1 VSAVAAGHLRERVRH
16 DVLRPAAFFGLA
28 GAAAFVLAI
37 ELAERPPWYGLALA
51 AVAVGGG
58 WLFFSARFEW
68 TLLILA
74 LYVTLAEGPLK
85 LGYGGGLATVARDLL
100 LAAIVAGGLA
110 RLAVKR
116 THVELPPLSGFVIAW
131 CAVVLAQVANP
142 DGGTLSHSIQ
152 ATRQHIEW
160 VPLFFLGYI
169 VLRTPARL
177 RALFLFLVVVATING
192 AVALVQYELGPDE
205 VASWGP
211 GYERAIY
218 GGDGLAGR
226 TFIDAS
232 HEARLR
238 PFALGSDVGFGG
250 ALAVLAAPG
259 VVAILAAA
267 RSRRTQLTAA
277 LLAGGIA
284 IAALSSQ
291 VRLALIG
298 TVLSLVAVVVVGVT
312 SRKIVSLTIVAALL
326 AATVYIATT
335 SISGH
340 SGIFDR
346 YSSIAGSQA
355 VATSRTD
362 RGGSLSL
369 VPRYAVDFP
378 LGTGLGSVGAATS
391 VAGAPAAAGKVS
403 GESELNFLLVEVGIP
418 GLAILL
424 AFTVVLVSR
433 SIVGIRRMP
442 DPEQRLLVAALLAPV
457 AASLVMWLGGPVTAG
472 PPMAPYFWLAA
483 GGLAYWCFRPGTGSA
498 VQVRTAVAAPVV
510 PPLPH
515 EAAAPARLPAEAPAP
530 APAADRIEHVAVV
543 YPLGGAR
550 YDGIAGFADGLL
562 AGLRARGTPAS
573 LVADLEAARPGRSDA
588 VLLQYNPFSY
598 GHRGIAPRL
607 PPHWRRVAAS
617 AGRAVVV
624 VHEPYVAA
632 SSPRFAALQALHR
645 AQLHAV
651 LEAADA
657 VVAPSADAARRTGG
671 EVQVIPVG
679 SNLPDRLS
687 ERRAGR
693 QALGVRPGE
702 TLVATFSASD
712 AGRSARAARDAVR
725 AIAARVGPVLL
736 LRLGRA
742 PEPLDDLGDPVRVII
757 SGPLPPQRV
766 ASLLATA
773 DLFLAPYA
781 DGVTTRRTTLM
792 AALQHGLPVVGTDT
806 GRSDEVLVR
815 SPAIARAP
823 LDAAT
828 FAGVAAE
835 LAADRGR
842 LEAMSMAARALYL
855 EEFAWDV
862 IAQRYLALL
871 DGDA

>member
-1 VSAVAAGHLRERVRH
+1 VSAVAAGHFRERVRH
-16 DVLRPAAFFGLA
+16 DVVRPAAFFGLA

-51 AVAVGGG
+51 GVAVGGG

-68 TLLILA
+68 TLLVLA
-74 LYVTLAEGPLK
+74 LFVTLVEGPLK
-85 LGYGGGLATVARDLL
+85 LGYGGGLATVARDVL
-100 LAAIVAGGLA
+100 LAAIVGGGLA

-116 THVELPPLSGFVIAW
+116 TRVELPPLSGFVFAW
-131 CAVVLAQVANP
+131 CAIVLAQVANP
-142 DGGTLSHSIQ
+142 DGGTVSHSLQ

-177 RALFLFLVVVATING
+177 RALFLFLVVVASING
-192 AVALVQYELGPDE
+192 AVALVQYELGPE
-205 VASWGP
+205 KVATWGP

-232 HEARLR
+232 NEQRLR

-267 RSRRTQLTAA
+267 RSRRGQLTAA

-284 IAALSSQ
+284 VAALSSQ
-291 VRLALIG
+291 VRLAVIG
-298 TVLSLVAVVVVGVT
+298 VVLSLVAVVVVGIT
-312 SRKIVSLTIVAALL
+312 SRKIVSLTLVAALL
-326 AATVYIATT
+326 AGTVYVATT
-335 SISGH
+335 SLSGH

-362 RGGSLSL
+362 RGGSLRL
-369 VPRYAVDFP
+369 VPRYAADFP
-378 LGTGLGSVGAATS
+378 LGTGLGSVGAATN
-391 VAGAPAAAGKVS
+391 VAGAPEAAGRVS

-418 GLAILL
+418 GLAVLL
-424 AFTVVLVSR
+424 AFTVVLVSG
-433 SIVGIRRMP
+433 SIVGIRHMR

-472 PPMAPYFWLAA
+472 PPMAPYIWLAA
-483 GGLAYWCFRPGTGSA
+483 GGLSYWCFRPGSRTA
-498 VQVRTAVAAPVV
+498 VQVRAAVAAPSAS
-510 PPLPH
+510 PPTLEEPG
-515 EAAAPARLPAEAPAP
+515 PAP
-530 APAADRIEHVAVV
+530 SLAEPRPPAPPVSRIERVAVV
-543 YPLGGAR
+543 YPRPGAR
-550 YDGIAGFADGLL
+550 YDGIADFADGLL
-562 AGLRARGTPAS
+562 AGLRARGAFAL
-573 LVADLEAARPGRSDA
+573 LVGDLEGARPSRSDA
-588 VLLQYNPFSY
+588 LLLQYNPFSY
-598 GHRGIAPRL
+598 GNRGVAPRL
-607 PPHWRRVAAS
+607 SLHWRRAAAS
-617 AGRAVVV
+617 AGRSVLV

-632 SSPRFAALQALHR
+632 TSARAAALQALHKT
-645 AQLHAV
+645 QLHALV
-651 LEAADA
+651 EAADV

-671 EVQVIPVG
+671 QVRVIPVG
-679 SNLPDRLS
+679 SNLPDRRG

-693 QALGVRPGE
+693 EALRVRRGE
-702 TLVATFSASD
+702 TVVATFGASD
-712 AGRSARAARDAVR
+712 AGRSARAVRDAVR
-725 AIAARVGPVLL
+725 VIAAEVGPVVL

-742 PEPLDDLGDPVRVII
+742 PEPLDDLGDAVRVVI
-757 SGPLPPQRV
+757 SGPLPPQDI
-766 ASLLATA
+766 ASQLATA

-806 GRSDEVLVR
+806 GRSDDVLVR

-823 LDAAT
+823 LDAPA
-828 FAGVAAE
+828 FARVAAE
-835 LAADRGR
+835 VAADPGR
-842 LEAMSMAARALYL
+842 LETMSADARALYR

-862 IAQRYLALL
+862 VAERYLALL
-871 DGDA
+871 HEDA